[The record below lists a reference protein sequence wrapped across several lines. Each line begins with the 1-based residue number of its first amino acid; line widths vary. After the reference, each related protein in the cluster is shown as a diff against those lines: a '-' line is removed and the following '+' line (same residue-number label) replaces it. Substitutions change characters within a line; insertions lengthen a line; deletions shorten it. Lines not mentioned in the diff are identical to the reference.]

1 MTDDTCWLRVK
12 YPTSVVVGNKH
23 KLFGSYIR
31 SRTISLHAG
40 TSLLDAALIDLK
52 CVLVMLS
59 RTRAHVLFL
68 ITIGWEG
75 LNLNVLVDLKSLFG
89 IPQLF

>member
-23 KLFGSYIR
+23 QLFGSYIR